1 VGAVA
6 PDFSNQVHDYN
17 PGIAENGL
25 FWTIPFPEDDAWIDL
40 AAGKAE
46 MHALS
51 LDIPDAYT
59 FFSSIAGGPT
69 EPATASFD
77 IWWHSPT
84 VTEHLRNDEQGF
96 AATLLDVATAIS
108 FSVESAD
115 FAFVSDPPETSQA
128 LYARIGFEANGTYL
142 PAAEGMAT
150 PTS

>member
-6 PDFSNQVHDYN
+6 PDFSNQIHDFN

-25 FWTIPFPEDDAWIDL
+25 FWTIPFAEDDAWIDL

-51 LDIPDAYT
+51 LPIPDAYT

-69 EPATASFD
+69 EPGTATVD
-77 IWWHSPT
+77 IWWHSPSM
-84 VTEHLRNDEQGF
+84 TEQVRNEEQGF

-108 FSVESAD
+108 FSVETAE
-115 FAFVSDPPETSQA
+115 FAFQGDPPKKSQA
-128 LYARIGFEANGTYL
+128 LYARIGYSANGLYL
-142 PAAEGMAT
+142 PPEEGMAL
-150 PTS
+150 PTA